1 MHPYRVKEY
10 LWLLIVVMFILMT
23 LLSGCSS
30 VPQSTK
36 IGSNQYC
43 YTSQTVQTVNKESV
57 TSTTTVKCSDDPV
70 EQYVPAKMG
79 IAKDCAETTIPMNI
93 GGRLVREKMYVCQ
106 KHNGVYTVV
115 DSLTMR

>member
-10 LWLLIVVMFILMT
+10 MWLLIIAMFIAIG

-30 VPQSTK
+30 VPQSTR

-79 IAKDCAETTIPMNI
+79 IAKDCTESYITMNL
-93 GGRLVREKMYVCQ
+93 GGQNVREKLYVCK
-106 KHNGVYTVV
+106 KHNGTFTVV
-115 DSLTMR
+115 DSNTFR

>member
-10 LWLLIVVMFILMT
+10 MWVLMVAMFLLI
-23 LLSGCSS
+23 LLLTGCSS

-79 IAKDCAETTIPMNI
+79 IAKDCTETFIPMNL

>member
-1 MHPYRVKEY
+1 M
-10 LWLLIVVMFILMT
+10 WLLIIAIFFAIT

-79 IAKDCAETTIPMNI
+79 IAKDCTETFIPMNI

-106 KHNGVYTVV
+106 KHNGVFTVV

>member
-1 MHPYRVKEY
+1 MDTYRVKGY
-10 LWLLIVVMFILMT
+10 MWFLITAMFILIV

-79 IAKDCAETTIPMNI
+79 IAKDCTETFIPMNI